1 MLEAMLN
8 HVEAGYTANG
18 NPYHNNMHAC
28 DVLQTTHY
36 FISQTGLAVSPSIKF
51 ISNNIP
57 ILVTSFLVVFGNEV
71 TKILRSSLFVFHLV
85 LPMLPCKWKTL
96 YRKSCNLS
104 DEKPKSKLPKYVM
117 SRAYIW
123 AKVQVFAKILCLLRI
138 LCKNWLTEFIWKKLK
153 VLKVRKSQNYFFK

>member
-1 MLEAMLN
+1 MYPPSMLEAMLN

-57 ILVTSFLVVFGNEV
+57 IFVTSFLVVFGNEV
-71 TKILRSSLFVFHLV
+71 TKILRSTVVPRSYAT
-85 LPMLPCKWKTL
+85 P
-96 YRKSCNLS
+96 S
-104 DEKPKSKLPKYVM
+104 
-117 SRAYIW
+117 
-123 AKVQVFAKILCLLRI
+123 
-138 LCKNWLTEFIWKKLK
+138 
-153 VLKVRKSQNYFFK
+153 